1 MSTYKKCSFFN
12 YKKEKL
18 RILIIA
24 LSGIGDALMFTPAL
38 FELKK
43 AEPESQIDALVMFAG
58 VKDIMKRMESISNIH
73 YFDFIHSDPF
83 SALRFVFKLRHKY
96 DAVINVYPSNRKE
109 YNIINFIIGAKKRI
123 AVRYNHQDKINFGFL
138 NNITI
143 YENDSLHNVEE
154 NINLITKFTKE
165 KTDKI
170 LPLQFVLNKDDRKFA
185 DDYLITKS
193 VSNEEFIISFHPG
206 CSTLKNHIN
215 RRWEPEKFVELGR
228 KLIEEFNAKIFV
240 FGGPDE
246 TRLKNKIVNGIAS
259 DDAISIDTKSL
270 FQTAALMER
279 CKIFVTNDS
288 SLMHIASALQ
298 LNIVSIIGPTNLNY
312 IHPWQT
318 NYKVASLNLE
328 CSPCFYYS
336 PRPLTCSR
344 NDIKFKCIKNL
355 QVDMVF
361 QKVKEFID
369 E

>member
-1 MSTYKKCSFFN
+1 
-12 YKKEKL
+12 
-18 RILIIA
+18 
-24 LSGIGDALMFTPAL
+24 MFTPAL
-38 FELKK
+38 SKLKK

-58 VKDIMKRMESISNIH
+58 VKDIYQRIESISNIY
-73 YFDFIHSDPF
+73 YFDFIHSNPF
-83 SALRFVFKLRHKY
+83 SAFRFVSKLRHKY

-109 YNIINFIIGAKKRI
+109 YNIISFIIGAKKRI
-123 AVRYNHQDKINFGFL
+123 AVRYNHKDKVNLGFL

-154 NINLITKFTKE
+154 NINLIAKFTGE

-170 LPLQFVLNKDDRKFA
+170 PPLQFVLNDDDKKFA
-185 DDYLITKS
+185 DDYLKAKS
-193 VSNEEFIISFHPG
+193 VSNEELIIGFHPG
-206 CSTLKNHIN
+206 CSALKNHIN
-215 RRWEPEKFVELGR
+215 RRWEPEKFAKLGR
-228 KLIEEFNAKIFV
+228 KLIKEFNAKIFV

-246 TRLKNKIVNGIAS
+246 TRLKNKIVDNIAS
-259 DDAISIDTKSL
+259 ENAIGINTKSL
-270 FQTAALMER
+270 SQTAALMKR
-279 CKIFVTNDS
+279 CRIFVTNDS
-288 SLMHIASALQ
+288 SLMHVASALQ

-318 NYKVASLNLE
+318 NYKVASLNIE